1 MIDVNSLEIFKIPH
15 YKDEVIENKNV
26 LLNENAYLSIITTNK
41 CQMKCSYCINSES
54 DQSSDL
60 YVVIALTNIQ

>member
-1 MIDVNSLEIFKIPH
+1 MIDINSLEIFKIPH

-41 CQMKCSYCINSES
+41 CQMKCSYCINIEN
-54 DQSSDL
+54 DQ
-60 YVVIALTNIQ
+60 